1 MSEIP
6 FLELCISLNYF
17 LKSGHFEQ
25 FKIIFQRTKI
35 QSEDH
40 VSLLTFKQCSEE
52 VPSISVKCNKMYL
65 GYIPLFFPNIIYLYI
80 CIVCVRERE
89 GDDVKSVVATG
100 N

>member
-40 VSLLTFKQCSEE
+40 VSLLLLSNVVKRYH
-52 VPSISVKCNKMYL
+52 PSLSNVTKCILDMSL
-65 GYIPLFFPNIIYLYI
+65 SFFHILYI
-80 CIVCVRERE
+80 CIYVLCEREKERERGCE
-89 GDDVKSVVATG
+89 VCCCYMK
-100 N
+100 